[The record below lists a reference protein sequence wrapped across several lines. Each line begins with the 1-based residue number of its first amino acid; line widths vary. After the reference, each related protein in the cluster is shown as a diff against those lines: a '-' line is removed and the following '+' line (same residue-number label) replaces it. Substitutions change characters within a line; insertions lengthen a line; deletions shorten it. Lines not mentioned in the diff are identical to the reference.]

1 MNNISELSLSD
12 SIYKALRDMNFEQLT
27 DIQELA
33 IPILLE
39 GKDLIGQSQTGTG
52 KTAAFAIPLLEKV
65 DPVIKSPQAIILCPT
80 RELAVQVANEFNKIG
95 KYMRNIKTVAVYG
108 GEPIYRQITQLKRGA
123 QIIIG
128 TPGRTIDHINRG
140 TIKLDDIHT
149 MILDE
154 ADEMLKMGFRED
166 IEQVLS
172 NMDTANV
179 QTVLFSATMPQS
191 IIDITKHYQKDPEL
205 IKVKSKLITA
215 DTITQQYLEVKR
227 SHKIEAISRILE
239 VDKPNRCIVFC
250 NTKSSVNDVCDALML
265 RNFPSDKIHG
275 DLKQEMRMDV
285 LKKFN
290 NSQINV
296 LVATDVA
303 ARGLDIQNVDIV
315 INYDVP
321 DKADYYVHRIGRS
334 GRAGKEGRAI
344 TLVSTGDRRLLRDI
358 TSYTKTVIEKISIPT
373 NIEVNASKIT
383 DFIEELDEIIKGGD
397 MHEYMTILNQIDTV
411 HPLEEICAALI
422 KKILSLDV
430 NHHENDINFSVG
442 DDKGRQRQ
450 AFGNNRDRGSRDRN
464 DRDGDRGSSAPRSR
478 KRDDKDMVRMF
489 FNVGN
494 KDNLKPKHILG
505 AIAGECNVK
514 GSQIGA
520 IDMLDKFT
528 FVDVHKDI
536 AKIVL
541 KKMEGNKINNKK
553 VSVEIAKTSKEKSI

>member
-12 SIYKALRDMNFEQLT
+12 SIYKALKDMNFEQLT

-65 DPVIKSPQAIILCPT
+65 DPVVKSPQAIILCPT

-95 KYMRNIKTVAVYG
+95 KYMRNVKTVAVYG

-191 IIDITKHYQKDPEL
+191 IIDITKNYQKDPEL

-239 VDKPNRCIVFC
+239 VDKPSRCIVFC
-250 NTKSSVNDVCDALML
+250 NTKSTVNDVCDALML

-303 ARGLDIQNVDIV
+303 ARGLDIQNVDVV

-422 KKILSLDV
+422 KK
-430 NHHENDINFSVG
+430 
-442 DDKGRQRQ
+442 
-450 AFGNNRDRGSRDRN
+450 
-464 DRDGDRGSSAPRSR
+464 
-478 KRDDKDMVRMF
+478 
-489 FNVGN
+489 
-494 KDNLKPKHILG
+494 
-505 AIAGECNVK
+505 
-514 GSQIGA
+514 
-520 IDMLDKFT
+520 
-528 FVDVHKDI
+528 
-536 AKIVL
+536 
-541 KKMEGNKINNKK
+541 
-553 VSVEIAKTSKEKSI
+553 